1 MSSIEEIIDSRV
13 GEVRTDSLDI
23 SYGEIVN
30 LHANEELVI
39 DPEYQRLFRW
49 SNEQRS
55 KLIESILLEL
65 PIPQIFVI
73 ENEDGILELI
83 DGLQRISSVIQF
95 VASEQIDHEP
105 LTLSGCDLIEDLND
119 YNFEGLPLRLK
130 LRIKRASVRMVI
142 IKRESESFL
151 RYEMF
156 QRLNTGGEL
165 LSHQELRNCS
175 ARMVGRSGDKFYNF
189 LKRCADHPDFRKCI
203 EPLSDSDF
211 EKKGDEELVLRYFAL
226 KNGKDLFKGSI
237 RDWLN
242 DYMEEVLLEKRDFDY
257 DLEEEEFKN
266 LFGFIGETLAEGA
279 FVKYRGE
286 KPVGGL
292 APAYYEAVTMG
303 IQSVLSSLQNVHEH
317 KVKQVIIN
325 VVQKEEFRE
334 VTGPGANAQWKLEK
348 RIEIVEEAFKNILI
362 K

>member
-1 MSSIEEIIDSRV
+1 MTKLEETIDSSV

-30 LHANEELVI
+30 LHSNGELVI

-49 SNEQRS
+49 SLEQRS

-73 ENEDGILELI
+73 ENEDGVLELI

-95 VASEQIDHEP
+95 IDSDQIDHDP
-105 LTLSGCDLIEDLND
+105 LELVGCDLIKELNGFVFD
-119 YNFEGLPLRLK
+119 DLPLRLR
-130 LRIKRASVRMVI
+130 LRIKRAAVRMVI

-175 ARMVGRSGDKFYNF
+175 ARMVGESGDKFYNF
-189 LKRCADHPDFRKCI
+189 LKDCASYNSFNTCI
-203 EPLSDSDF
+203 EPLSDAEF

-226 KNGKDLFKGSI
+226 KNGQDLFRGSI

-242 DYMEEVLLEKRDFDY
+242 DYMEATLLNNRDFNY
-257 DLEEEEFKN
+257 NEEKKTFEE
-266 LFGFIGETLAEGA
+266 LFDFIAASLGAGA
-279 FVKYRGE
+279 FVKYRDDR
-286 KPVGGL
+286 PVGGL

-303 IQSVLSSLQNVHEH
+303 VFSMLPELTAQHYEA
-317 KVKQVIIN
+317 VKEAIIRT
-325 VVQKEEFRE
+325 VQDDDFRE
-334 VTGPGANAQWKLEK
+334 VTGPGANAQWKLER
-348 RIEIVEEAFKNILI
+348 RIEIVEEALQESVSE
-362 K
+362 